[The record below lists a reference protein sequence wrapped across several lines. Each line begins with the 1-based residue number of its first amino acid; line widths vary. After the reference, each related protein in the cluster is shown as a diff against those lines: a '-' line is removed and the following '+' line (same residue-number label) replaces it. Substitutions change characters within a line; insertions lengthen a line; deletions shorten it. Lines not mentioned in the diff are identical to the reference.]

1 MNDFNFNPQ
10 ISNLQTQ
17 MQQLQA
23 LMGKA
28 PPTVPSPPPHTI
40 PEVDGIEGAR
50 QFQKTMPPN
59 SKDAVFDKVEPVF
72 FALGQAAGTAAV
84 MAGEGG
90 CAVQDVD
97 YAALASRLAADGIRE
112 AVYKRFKEIGFL
124 YVTLDMHG
132 YKLGSMNA
140 TL

>member
-23 LMGKA
+23 LMGKTPAA
-28 PPTVPSPPPHTI
+28 PPAAPPHTI

-72 FALGQAAGTAAV
+72 FALAV
-84 MAGEGG
+84 DANGIPQPIKRCPYTMEDVPEPGSDTITRKDLEDFKQEMRDAIS
-90 CAVQDVD
+90 ALMPKKVQVKK
-97 YAALASRLAADGIRE
+97 E
-112 AVYKRFKEIGFL
+112 ATEE
-124 YVTLDMHG
+124 
-132 YKLGSMNA
+132 
-140 TL
+140 

>member
-23 LMGKA
+23 LMGKTPTAA
-28 PPTVPSPPPHTI
+28 PAAPPHTI

-72 FALGQAAGTAAV
+72 FALAV
-84 MAGEGG
+84 DANGIPQPIKRCPYTMEDVPEPGSDTITRKDFEDFKQEIRDAMAVLVPKK
-90 CAVQDVD
+90 AKVK
-97 YAALASRLAADGIRE
+97 E
-112 AVYKRFKEIGFL
+112 ATEE
-124 YVTLDMHG
+124 
-132 YKLGSMNA
+132 
-140 TL
+140 